1 MFNLVIDEDQ
11 VKFIEAR
18 GGNSWLSPVLTR

>member
-11 VKFIEAR
+11 VKFIETR